1 MFALSQI
8 LHGLFADR
16 KIQPVSTDV
25 QTALEPVHEQNAT
38 EGVEFIDDFERMDE
52 QPDNETK

>member
-8 LHGLFADR
+8 LHGLFAGK
-16 KIQPVSTDV
+16 KIQADPTDV

-38 EGVEFIDDFERMDE
+38 EGAEFLDDFMTLDE
-52 QPDNETK
+52 HPDGETK

>member
-8 LHGLFADR
+8 LHGLLADK
-16 KIQPVSTDV
+16 KIQPAPTDV

-38 EGVEFIDDFERMDE
+38 EGGEFLDDFMTLDE
-52 QPDNETK
+52 QPEGETK